1 MTLLKEPLNS
11 FLRRALRY
19 GKITSLFLL
28 PILFFGSLVLWL
40 ASSRAENEMRRGFLA
55 QARFIVDSISGES
68 LSSLSGSS
76 QDLSSPLYRSLK
88 RQLMDIRS
96 VASECRFL
104 YIMGRKQDGRLFY
117 YADSEP
123 QESKDYSPPGQIY
136 PNAEFDLIST
146 FRKGEEAILG
156 PGSDAWGTWVSVLV
170 PIRNL
175 KTGKIIAFLGMDV
188 DARLWKRTAL
198 FKGIVPTGGALILG
212 IGLLALF
219 LVHRG
224 ERSLRTPLFLRILP
238 LLAILCFLV
247 LTACALILWKVQD
260 RRLDEITTG
269 KVAERSMVWL
279 LRQKESSP
287 QALFKEKL
295 IVAADQEFSP
305 FTFLRGKALPAG
317 HDIDVMNLLAKRM
330 GIDVEYHLL
339 PWQEAKRELLE
350 KRADILLTLYY
361 SDKRTEEYGMTTPVW
376 QESFALFSNGS
387 RRFQGFGDLRRGR
400 LGTLQEGVV
409 GPLFIQPLGLT
420 KSTSFF
426 PTFLDAFLALEKKRV
441 DFVLAPY
448 SVGIE
453 TLTKEKIKNV
463 AVVGPPLLS
472 SASCFA
478 VRKEETSLLVL
489 LNKHLEEMKNDG
501 TLQRIHQRWNFHSRK
516 ELKDVSPWLR
526 VVLLSLLAI
535 LLLSALLS
543 IWVITLRREVKR
555 TTGELQ
561 ERQQYLSATLH
572 SIIDGVISTDSSGR
586 ITDINGVAEALTGWR
601 SGEALGHPLDEV
613 FRCST
618 FTVSIEEK
626 SPLFQMLH
634 RRGFINHETPTVL
647 LSKEGRE
654 RLITESRS
662 SIHDTTGAPVGT
674 VVVFRDVTED
684 YLQREELR
692 ESEERHRLV
701 EENMPGAIAIL
712 NLEER
717 QRFTYVSPSILALKG
732 FTTEEVLSKP
742 LSQLVTPESLH
753 RLIRVYQE
761 NMAAE
766 ASRGGSAP
774 ANSYVVEL
782 KEFKK
787 DGTLVWIEDR
797 MSLLKDREGNPYGI
811 ISVLQDITERKNAEE
826 ALRINE
832 EKYRMLLEFA
842 ADAFFHCDS
851 AGNLLTVNNKAVELM
866 GYTKEELLEMSFH
879 RLFSEDS
886 LTRNPFSY
894 ETLTDGGNLKEEREI
909 TRKDGRTVPVEMNS
923 KLMPDGTYQSF
934 FRDITQRKTAEEERD
949 RLQEQLAQAL
959 RMESIGRL
967 AGGVAHDFNNMLG
980 AILGFSDLA
989 LAQADPTKPLSRYLK
1004 EIQRAAE
1011 RSANLTKQLLAFAR
1025 KQTVAPKLMD
1035 LNEAIEGML
1044 KMLRRLIGEH
1054 IDLAWLPGASL
1065 WLVEIDPSQVDQL
1078 LANLCVNARDAI
1090 AGVGKI
1096 TIETENTALDETYC
1110 QNSPGMTPGEYVLLA
1125 VSDDGCGMDKAT
1137 IERIFEPFYTT
1148 KELGLGTG
1156 LGLSTVYGIVKQNN
1170 GLVNVYSE
1178 PGQGSTFKI
1187 YLPRQTGTPEEHSSE
1202 EEERIPAGQGES
1214 VLVVEDEPAILEMA
1228 KNMLVLLGYTVLTAK
1243 TPSEAIE
1250 LAEARKEE
1258 ISLLITDVVMPEMNG
1273 RELAEAMQRIN
1284 PGIKFLFM
1292 SGYTADVIAHRG
1304 VLNEGVHFIPKP
1316 FSIKELGLKV
1326 RDILLR
1332 PPLQRL
1338 DR

>member
-40 ASSRAENEMRRGFLA
+40 ASSRAESEMRKGLLT
-55 QARFIVDSISGES
+55 QARFIVDSLNGES
-68 LSSLSGSS
+68 LSSLSGSAK
-76 QDLSSPLYRSLK
+76 DLSSPLYRSLK

-634 RRGFINHETPTVL
+634 RGGFINHETPTVL

-717 QRFTYVSPSILALKG
+717 QRFTYVSPNSAGLFGMEPERILALPG
-732 FTTEEVLSKP
+732 VDALLGEDLFSPDELERRGEISNIEARVRAGALDVFF
-742 LSQLVTPESLH
+742 LVTVKKVDIAGGTRLYACRDITAMRGLQAETMRAAHLASLGELAAGVAHEINSPISGIMLYADMLRDEAVDLGDSADAPDRILRQAERVAAIVRKLLTFARKPEDDVCPVDVRGLLDDSL
-753 RLIRVYQE
+753 
-761 NMAAE
+761 
-766 ASRGGSAP
+766 
-774 ANSYVVEL
+774 EL
-782 KEFKK
+782 SSV
-787 DGTLVWIEDR
+787 G
-797 MSLLKDREGNPYGI
+797 LLKDNVRLRLDLPDDLPPVAGREQE
-811 ISVLQDITERKNAEE
+811 VQQV
-826 ALRINE
+826 
-832 EKYRMLLEFA
+832 FV
-842 ADAFFHCDS
+842 
-851 AGNLLTVNNKAVELM
+851 NLV
-866 GYTKEELLEMSFH
+866 S
-879 RLFSEDS
+879 
-886 LTRNPFSY
+886 
-894 ETLTDGGNLKEEREI
+894 
-909 TRKDGRTVPVEMNS
+909 
-923 KLMPDGTYQSF
+923 
-934 FRDITQRKTAEEERD
+934 
-949 RLQEQLAQAL
+949 
-959 RMESIGRL
+959 
-967 AGGVAHDFNNMLG
+967 
-980 AILGFSDLA
+980 
-989 LAQADPTKPLSRYLK
+989 
-1004 EIQRAAE
+1004 
-1011 RSANLTKQLLAFAR
+1011 
-1025 KQTVAPKLMD
+1025 
-1035 LNEAIEGML
+1035 
-1044 KMLRRLIGEH
+1044 
-1054 IDLAWLPGASL
+1054 
-1065 WLVEIDPSQVDQL
+1065 
-1078 LANLCVNARDAI
+1078 NARDALNEKYPGRNSDKLLEI
-1090 AGVGKI
+1090 FLEMVERGGRRFVRAEFLDHGVGI
-1096 TIETENTALDETYC
+1096 PQALRER
-1110 QNSPGMTPGEYVLLA
+1110 VL
-1125 VSDDGCGMDKAT
+1125 M
-1137 IERIFEPFYTT
+1137 PFFST
-1148 KELGLGTG
+1148 KPKTQGTG
-1156 LGLSTVYGIVKQNN
+1156 LGLPTT
-1170 GLVNVYSE
+1170 L
-1178 PGQGSTFKI
+1178 
-1187 YLPRQTGTPEEHSSE
+1187 
-1202 EEERIPAGQGES
+1202 RILTDLGGRLDLDSREGGPTRAAAEFPVWEGP
-1214 VLVVEDEPAILEMA
+1214 VED
-1228 KNMLVLLGYTVLTAK
+1228 
-1243 TPSEAIE
+1243 
-1250 LAEARKEE
+1250 
-1258 ISLLITDVVMPEMNG
+1258 
-1273 RELAEAMQRIN
+1273 
-1284 PGIKFLFM
+1284 
-1292 SGYTADVIAHRG
+1292 
-1304 VLNEGVHFIPKP
+1304 
-1316 FSIKELGLKV
+1316 
-1326 RDILLR
+1326 
-1332 PPLQRL
+1332 
-1338 DR
+1338 